1 MKRDQTIFLY
11 LTKQFNKICPKSPL
25 ILFFNYFYPY
35 LSNILAHQF
44 KILEAWSQL
53 LLVARN
59 GQGLKGTCEGES
71 RGRIFSSGILRS
83 NNPIPSSTE
92 HGFQRQRTVY
102 LDRVVAAGA
111 RFAAIPWLSKDSL
124 RWILEEIHG
133 NRLNRCNHR
142 SVWKLTVFVK
152 LSCPF
157 RKCLLPWATY
167 ELARP
172 KIEDETVVCRCQVS
186 CFAWVEMIVV
196 HRSADTLHFADE
208 VDRASIKGSLVIRI
222 SRDPMD
228 RCVDSALIASFNE
241 MGGLD

>member
-1 MKRDQTIFLY
+1 MRIGGVEGGF
-11 LTKQFNKICPKSPL
+11 FPL
-25 ILFFNYFYPY
+25 ESSGRTTRSRVRLN
-35 LSNILAHQF
+35 
-44 KILEAWSQL
+44 
-53 LLVARN
+53 
-59 GQGLKGTCEGES
+59 TTS
-71 RGRIFSSGILRS
+71 RGREPCIWIVSSQ
-83 NNPIPSSTE
+83 P
-92 HGFQRQRTVY
+92 
-102 LDRVVAAGA
+102 A

-167 ELARP
+167 ELAWP

-196 HRSADTLHFADE
+196 HRSGDTLHFMDE
-208 VDRASIKGSLVIRI
+208 ADRASIKGSLVIRI
-222 SRDPMD
+222 SRRGSMD
-228 RCVDSALIASFNE
+228 RPVCGFCSNCIVQWDGWIGLNVLSDCGCNE
-241 MGGLD
+241 L

>member
-1 MKRDQTIFLY
+1 MCEWGEPREGFFL
-11 LTKQFNKICPKSPL
+11 
-25 ILFFNYFYPY
+25 
-35 LSNILAHQF
+35 
-44 KILEAWSQL
+44 
-53 LLVARN
+53 RN
-59 GQGLKGTCEGES
+59 PPVEQP
-71 RGRIFSSGILRS
+71 
-83 NNPIPSSTE
+83 PIPSSAE
-92 HGFQRQRTVY
+92 HDFERQRTVY

-186 CFAWVEMIVV
+186 CFAWVERWSWM
-196 HRSADTLHFADE
+196 HRSGDTLHFADE
-208 VDRASIKGSLVIRI
+208 ADRASIKGSLVIRI
-222 SRDPMD
+222 SRRGTMD
-228 RCVDSALIASFNE
+228 RPVCGFCSNCIVQWDGWI
-241 MGGLD
+241 GLNVLSDWWM

>member
-1 MKRDQTIFLY
+1 M
-11 LTKQFNKICPKSPL
+11 N
-25 ILFFNYFYPY
+25 
-35 LSNILAHQF
+35 
-44 KILEAWSQL
+44 
-53 LLVARN
+53 
-59 GQGLKGTCEGES
+59 GES
-71 RGRIFSSGILRS
+71 RGRVFSSGILRS
-83 NNPIPSSTE
+83 NNPPIPSSAE
-92 HGFQRQRTVY
+92 HDFERQRTVY

-186 CFAWVEMIVV
+186 CFAWVKRWSWM
-196 HRSADTLHFADE
+196 HRSGDTLHFADE
-208 VDRASIKGSLVIRI
+208 ADRASIKGSLVIRI
-222 SRDPMD
+222 SRRGTMD
-228 RCVDSALIASFNE
+228 RPVCGFCSNCIVQWDGWI
-241 MGGLD
+241 GLNVLSDWWM

>member
-1 MKRDQTIFLY
+1 M
-11 LTKQFNKICPKSPL
+11 N
-25 ILFFNYFYPY
+25 
-35 LSNILAHQF
+35 
-44 KILEAWSQL
+44 
-53 LLVARN
+53 
-59 GQGLKGTCEGES
+59 GES
-71 RGRIFSSGILRS
+71 RGRVFSSGILRS
-83 NNPIPSSTE
+83 NNPPIPSSAE
-92 HGFQRQRTVY
+92 HDFERQRIVY

-186 CFAWVEMIVV
+186 CFAWVKRWSWM
-196 HRSADTLHFADE
+196 HRSGDTLHFADE
-208 VDRASIKGSLVIRI
+208 ADRASIKGSLVIRI
-222 SRDPMD
+222 SRRGTMD
-228 RCVDSALIASFNE
+228 RPVCGFCSNCIVQWDGWI
-241 MGGLD
+241 GLNVLSDWWM

>member
-1 MKRDQTIFLY
+1 M
-11 LTKQFNKICPKSPL
+11 N
-25 ILFFNYFYPY
+25 
-35 LSNILAHQF
+35 
-44 KILEAWSQL
+44 
-53 LLVARN
+53 
-59 GQGLKGTCEGES
+59 GES
-71 RGRIFSSGILRS
+71 RGRVFSSGILRS
-83 NNPIPSSTE
+83 NNPPIPSSAE
-92 HGFQRQRTVY
+92 HDFERQRTVY

-142 SVWKLTVFVK
+142 PVWKLTVFVK

-186 CFAWVEMIVV
+186 CFAWVERWSWM
-196 HRSADTLHFADE
+196 HRSGDTLHFADE
-208 VDRASIKGSLVIRI
+208 ADRASIKGSLVIRI
-222 SRDPMD
+222 SRRGTMD
-228 RCVDSALIASFNE
+228 RPVCGFCSNCIVQWDGWI
-241 MGGLD
+241 GLNVLSDWWM